1 MKTHEP
7 LSGVDA
13 AWLRMDDPTNLMTIT
28 AVLVLEDTMDV
39 GTLKEV
45 LEERLLGFTRFRQRV
60 RDFEESPRWE
70 LDPNFDL
77 DQHVRRSALPGEAG
91 HAELKERVS
100 ELMSV
105 PLDRSKPL
113 WHMELIEDYQGGSA
127 VIVRLHHCIGDGI
140 ALVQVL
146 LSLTDEHFDP
156 SRFPETKESD
166 SFLPGMVRGALK
178 TVQGAVSAGS
188 RLVAEGAESVLD
200 PSHAFLRAKQG
211 MSLGA
216 ALSKFALLGPDS
228 DTVFKGDLKVAQ
240 KATWSGPLDLT
251 TVKRIAHTID
261 AKVNDVLLAAVAGAL
276 RYYLQEHDEPTDG
289 VMVRSLIP
297 VNLRP
302 LEEAFELGNRFGLV
316 YLDLP
321 VGLDD
326 RLERVITVKE
336 QMDEMKG
343 SSEAGAAFGVLEALG
358 HFPAEVEAQA
368 VRFFGSKAS
377 AVMTNVPGPQE
388 QLHMK
393 GCRVQ
398 NVMPWVPRAG
408 RIGMGVSIFSYN
420 GEVRI
425 GIACDAN
432 LVPDP
437 DTIID
442 GFETEFDRLAEDL
455 LPAAEDE

>member
-28 AVLVLEDTMDV
+28 GVLVLDDPMDLA
-39 GTLKEV
+39 TLKAV
-45 LEERLLGFTRFRQRV
+45 LDERLLGFTRFRQRV
-60 RDFEESPRWE
+60 RDPDDDPQWE

-77 DQHVRRSALPGEAG
+77 DQHVRRSALPGEG
-91 HAELKERVS
+91 DRAELKQRVS
-100 ELMSV
+100 ELMSD
-105 PLDRSKPL
+105 PLPRTKPL
-113 WHMELIEDYQGGSA
+113 WHMELIEDYRGGSA

-156 SRFPETKESD
+156 SRFPTTTDTESR
-166 SFLPGMVRGALK
+166 LPGAMRAAL
-178 TVQGAVSAGS
+178 GAVKGAASVGQ
-188 RLVAEGAESVLD
+188 RLVAEGTETILN
-200 PSHAFLRAKQG
+200 PSHGFLRAKQG

-240 KATWSGPLDLT
+240 KATWSGPLELT
-251 TVKRIAHTID
+251 TIKRIAHTID
-261 AKVNDVLLAAVAGAL
+261 AKVNDVLLGAVAGAL
-276 RYYLQEHDEPTDG
+276 RHYLTEHDEPTEG

-326 RLERVITVKE
+326 RLERVLTVKE

-343 SSEAGAAFGVLEALG
+343 SSEAVAAFGVLETLG
-358 HFPAEVEAQA
+358 HFPTELEEQA

-388 QLHMK
+388 QLHIK
-393 GCRVQ
+393 GHRVR

-408 RIGMGVSIFSYN
+408 RIGLGVSIFSYN
-420 GEVRI
+420 GEVRL
-425 GIACDAN
+425 GIACDAH

-437 DTIID
+437 DTIIA
-442 GFETEFDRLAEDL
+442 GFEAEFEQLARDL
-455 LPAAEDE
+455 TPDDTD

>member
-28 AVLVLEDTMDV
+28 AVLVLEDPMDV
-39 GTLKEV
+39 DTLKDL

-60 RDFEESPRWE
+60 VDDVDDPKWA
-70 LDPNFDL
+70 LDPNFDIN
-77 DQHVRRSALPGEAG
+77 QHVRRSALPGEAG
-91 HAELKERVS
+91 RSELKERVS
-100 ELMSV
+100 ELMSQ

-113 WHMELIEDYQGGSA
+113 WHMELIEDYRGGSA
-127 VIVRLHHCIGDGI
+127 IIARLHHCIGDGI

-156 SRFPETKESD
+156 SRFPKTEADRSL
-166 SFLPGMVRGALK
+166 LPGAVRGALQA
-178 TVQGAVSAGS
+178 VQGAVSAGE
-188 RLVAEGAESVLD
+188 RLLTEGTEAILN
-200 PSHAFLRAKQG
+200 PSHGFLRAKQG

-228 DTVFKGDLKVAQ
+228 DTPFKGDLKVAQ
-240 KATWSGPLDLT
+240 TATWSGPLSLT
-251 TVKRIAHTID
+251 TVKSIAHTLD
-261 AKVNDVLLAAVAGAL
+261 AKVNDVLLGAVAGAL
-276 RYYLQEHDEPTDG
+276 RHYLAEHGEPTDG

-302 LEEAFELGNRFGLV
+302 LEKAFELGNRFGLV

-321 VGLDD
+321 VGVDD
-326 RLERVITVKE
+326 RLKRVLAVKE

-343 SSEAGAAFGVLEALG
+343 SSEAVAAFGVLETLG
-358 HFPAEVEAQA
+358 HLPVGVEEQA

-393 GCRVQ
+393 DRRVQ

-420 GEVRI
+420 GEVRL
-425 GIACDAN
+425 GVACDAN

-437 DTIID
+437 DTIIE
-442 GFETEFDRLAEDL
+442 GFEAEFDRLADDL
-455 LPAAEDE
+455 SPAED

>member
-28 AVLVLEDTMDV
+28 AVLVLEDPMDV
-39 GTLKEV
+39 GTLKAL

-60 RDFEESPRWE
+60 VDDRDNPMWE

-91 HAELKERVS
+91 RAALKERVS
-100 ELMSV
+100 ELMSQ

-113 WHMELIEDYQGGSA
+113 WHMELIEDYRGGSA
-127 VIVRLHHCIGDGI
+127 LIARLHHCIGDGI

-156 SRFPETKESD
+156 ARFPKTEESR
-166 SFLPGMVRGALK
+166 SFFPGVVRGALK
-178 TVQGAVSAGS
+178 TVQGAVSAGE
-188 RLVAEGAESVLD
+188 RLLAEGAESILN
-200 PSHAFLRAKQG
+200 PSHGFLRAKQG

-228 DTVFKGDLKVAQ
+228 DTPFKGDLKVAQ
-240 KATWSGPLDLT
+240 TATWSGPLDLT
-251 TVKRIAHTID
+251 TVKQIAHTLD
-261 AKVNDVLLAAVAGAL
+261 AKVNDVLLGSVAGAL
-276 RYYLQEHDEPTDG
+276 RHYLIEHDEPTDG

-302 LEEAFELGNRFGLV
+302 LEKAFELGNRFGLV

-326 RLERVITVKE
+326 RLERVLAVKE

-343 SSEAGAAFGVLEALG
+343 SSEAVAAFGVLEALG
-358 HFPAEVEAQA
+358 HFPVEVEEQA

-388 QLHMK
+388 QLHLD
-393 GCRVQ
+393 GRRIQ

-408 RIGMGVSIFSYN
+408 RIGMGVSVFSYN
-420 GEVRI
+420 GEVRL
-425 GIACDAN
+425 GVACDAN

-437 DTIID
+437 DTIIE
-442 GFETEFDRLAEDL
+442 GFEAEFDRLADDL
-455 LPAAEDE
+455 SPAE

>member
-28 AVLVLEDTMDV
+28 AVLVLEDPMDV
-39 GTLKEV
+39 GTLKEL

-60 RDFEESPRWE
+60 RDFEDSPEWE
-70 LDPNFDL
+70 LDPNFDI
-77 DQHVRRSALPGEAG
+77 DQHVRRSALPGDA
-91 HAELKERVS
+91 AQPELKERVS
-100 ELMSV
+100 ELMSQ

-127 VIVRLHHCIGDGI
+127 IIVRLHHCIGDGI

-146 LSLTDEHFDP
+146 LSLTDEHFDS
-156 SRFPETKESD
+156 SRFPKTED
-166 SFLPGMVRGALK
+166 SSSGLPGIVRGALK
-178 TVQGAVSAGS
+178 TVKGAVSAGS
-188 RLVAEGAESVLD
+188 RLAAEGAESILN

-228 DTVFKGDLKVAQ
+228 DTSFKGDLKVAQ

-261 AKVNDVLLAAVAGAL
+261 AKVNDVLLGAVAGAL
-276 RYYLQEHDEPTDG
+276 RYYLDEHDEPTDG
-289 VMVRSLIP
+289 VMVRALIP

-302 LEEAFELGNRFGLV
+302 LEKAFELGNRFGLV

-321 VGLDD
+321 VGVDD
-326 RLERVITVKE
+326 RLERVLAIKE

-343 SSEAGAAFGVLEALG
+343 SSEAVAAFGVLEALG
-358 HFPAEVEAQA
+358 HFPTEMEEQA

-388 QLHMK
+388 QLHLQD
-393 GCRVQ
+393 RRIQ

-408 RIGMGVSIFSYN
+408 RIGMGVSVFSYN
-420 GEVRI
+420 GEVRL
-425 GIACDAN
+425 GVACDAN

-437 DTIID
+437 DMIVE
-442 GFETEFDRLAEDL
+442 GFEKEFDQLADDL
-455 LPAAEDE
+455 SPAEEEG

>member
-28 AVLVLEDTMDV
+28 AVLVLEDPMDA
-39 GTLKEV
+39 GTLKEL

-60 RDFEESPRWE
+60 RDFEDNPHWE

-77 DQHVRRSALPGEAG
+77 DQHVRRSALPGDA
-91 HAELKERVS
+91 AQPELKERVS

-113 WHMELIEDYQGGSA
+113 WHMELIEDYLGGSA
-127 VIVRLHHCIGDGI
+127 IIARLHHCIGDGI

-156 SRFPETKESD
+156 SRFPETTESR
-166 SFLPGMVRGALK
+166 SMLPGAVRGALR
-178 TVQGAVSAGS
+178 TIQGAVSAGQQ
-188 RLVAEGAESVLD
+188 LAAEGAEAILD

-216 ALSKFALLGPDS
+216 ALSKFALLGSDS

-261 AKVNDVLLAAVAGAL
+261 AKVNDVLLGAVAGAL
-276 RYYLQEHDEPTDG
+276 RHYLTEHDEPTDG

-302 LEEAFELGNRFGLV
+302 LEKAFELGNRFGLV

-321 VGLDD
+321 VGVDD
-326 RLERVITVKE
+326 RLERVIAVKA

-343 SSEAGAAFGVLEALG
+343 SSEAVAAFGVLEALG
-358 HFPAEVEAQA
+358 HFPAEMEDRA

-388 QLHMK
+388 QLHL
-393 GCRVQ
+393 RDRRIQ

-425 GIACDAN
+425 GVACDAN

-437 DTIID
+437 DTIVE
-442 GFETEFDRLAEDL
+442 GFEAEFDQLADSL
-455 LPAAEDE
+455 LPADEDA